1 MIVLSTFLENVSQR
15 EMEEEFVKQ
24 TEVVLRFELKK
35 VFKFKSSYCNDSCFF
50 LELFPAF
57 RCNLFIRRKK
67 ANKKDFH
74 FNRG

>member
-35 VFKFKSSYCNDSCFF
+35 VFKFKSSYCNDNCFF
-50 LELFPAF
+50 FGAISRFPLQSF
-57 RCNLFIRRKK
+57 YSPKK
-67 ANKKDFH
+67 
-74 FNRG
+74 GE

>member
-35 VFKFKSSYCNDSCFF
+35 VVKSKSSYCNDNCFF
-50 LELFPAF
+50 LELFTSSVRFARVLLSVSIF
-57 RCNLFIRRKK
+57 LFLKK
-67 ANKKDFH
+67 K
-74 FNRG
+74 